1 MTNQLQKLKTTNLIG
16 TKFDTPRTNNLSYK
30 KFISEDAAALHFL
43 KLFEFEFVRFFY
55 SKVGLFKKAFRQIDA
70 GGVYLEGCAVVP
82 RKERLSDF
90 LRTFFVFEKSDS
102 LFSFFRMNK
111 IQELKK

>member
-1 MTNQLQKLKTTNLIG
+1 LTNQLQKLKTTNLIG

-55 SKVGLFKKAFRQIDA
+55 SKVGLFKKAFRQIEA
-70 GGVYLEGCAVVP
+70 GGFGLKRVARWCRA
-82 RKERLSDF
+82 RKGYQSFQEH
-90 LRTFFVFEKSDS
+90 FVFEGFGS
-102 LFSFFRMNK
+102 LFFVS
-111 IQELKK
+111 E